1 MVVDTVT
8 NAEELLTMA
17 QVTIVLNV
25 HPNTVRRWEKIG
37 YLPCIRIGPRR
48 DRRFRRSDI
57 NALADSSGI
66 VPDFVSIDLTDRQ
79 RSILQLVLNGQ
90 TNKEIAKSL
99 SLNIASVVSTI
110 MCLRRRFRV
119 LGKGKLRELLLG
131 KSIDRKRLHVRDN

>member
-119 LGKGKLRELLLG
+119 LSKGKLRELLLG
-131 KSIDRKRLHVRDN
+131 ESIDRKRLHVRDN